1 MILNH
6 LSGLDSLALKKAPAR
21 RAAVVAAHEEHI
33 LKAAALSRRK
43 GVVSPILIGN
53 RQKTEKILRE
63 LGETPGDYDIVPCD
77 DGTRCVE
84 AAVDLV
90 KKRKA
95 AFIIKGIIETAELMR
110 PLLNKETGILKPGA
124 CVSSIALVES
134 AKYHK
139 LFAMTD
145 MGINT
150 FPDLE
155 RKKQIIGNAVRFMR
169 RMGVDNPK
177 VAVLSS
183 AERVNP
189 KQEDTVEAD
198 ALKKLCE
205 SGNIPDCVVEGP
217 ISLDLAVK
225 KDAAAVKRYDSPVA
239 GDADILVVP
248 NILAGNL
255 LIKGMGIFGDISTAD
270 AVLGFDVPVVFGSR
284 GGPVEAKCLSIALCS
299 LIA

>member
-1 MILNH
+1 MILTR
-6 LSGLDSLALKKAPAR
+6 LAQLDALALEKAPAR
-21 RAAVVAAHEEHI
+21 RAVVVASHEEHI
-33 LKAAALSRRK
+33 LKAASLSRKK
-43 GVVSPILIGN
+43 GIVSPVLIGN
-53 RQKTEKILRE
+53 AKKTEELLRG
-63 LGETPGDYDIVPCD
+63 LGESPGDYAIVPCD
-77 DGTRCVE
+77 GDAECVE
-84 AAVDLV
+84 VAVELV
-90 KKRKA
+90 KKREA
-95 AFIIKGIIETAELMR
+95 DFIIKGLIETADLMR
-110 PLLNKETGILKPGA
+110 PLLNKEKGIVKPGA
-124 CVSSIALVES
+124 CVSSIALIES

-155 RKKQIIGNAVRFMR
+155 RKKQIINNAVWFMR
-169 RMGVDNPK
+169 RMGAEKPK

-183 AERVNP
+183 VEHVNP

-198 ALKKLCE
+198 ALKKLCL
-205 SGNIPDCVVEGP
+205 SGDIPDCIVEGP

-225 KDAAAVKRYDSPVA
+225 KETAAVKRYDSPVA
-239 GDADILVVP
+239 GDADILMVP

-284 GGPVEAKCLSIALCS
+284 GGPVEAKCLSIALCA
-299 LIA
+299 LIS